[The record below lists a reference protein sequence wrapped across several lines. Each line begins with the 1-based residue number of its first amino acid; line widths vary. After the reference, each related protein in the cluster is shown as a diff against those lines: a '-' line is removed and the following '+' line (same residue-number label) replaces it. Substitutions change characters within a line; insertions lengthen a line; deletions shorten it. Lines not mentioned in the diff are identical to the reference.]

1 MIEVVA
7 NSLCV
12 SGPMVIANA
21 AELLDQGRRLLTQS
35 ASAGFSK
42 IDLAA
47 VAEVDSSALS
57 VLFGWLRTAR
67 GVRIELRVINS
78 PASMLSLASLYGVA
92 DSLPLA

>member
-7 NSLCV
+7 DSLRV

-21 AELLDQGRRLLTQS
+21 TALLQQGRQLLTQP
-35 ASAGFSK
+35 SAGGVSAV
-42 IDLAA
+42 DLAS

-67 GVRIELRVINS
+67 SAGIDLRVINS
-78 PASMLSLASLYGVA
+78 PASMLSLAALYGVA

>member
-7 NSLCV
+7 NRLRV

-21 AELLDQGRRLLTQS
+21 TELLEQGRQLLAQQS
-35 ASAGFSK
+35 SSGTAEV
-42 IDLAA
+42 DLAS
-47 VAEVDSSALS
+47 VADVDSSALG

-67 GVRIELRVINS
+67 DAKIELRVINS
-78 PASMLSLASLYGVA
+78 PTSMLSLAALYGVA